1 MKISFCSVLKT
12 NAFIF
17 GLCSSQRLYLC
28 SFGPSSL
35 LIASIPYPQSK
46 NVKVMQIQLFLR
58 QNWQAFGTCAKTPV
72 PFSDSYHGLCPFFRY
87 VN

>member
-12 NAFIF
+12 NAFIS

-46 NVKVMQIQLFLR
+46 NVKVMQIQTFFYVRVGKHLVHVLKHLSHFPIR
-58 QNWQAFGTCAKTPV
+58 IMVYAH
-72 PFSDSYHGLCPFFRY
+72 FSDT
-87 VN
+87 

>member
-1 MKISFCSVLKT
+1 MHLSLVYVHLKDFIYVL
-12 NAFIF
+12 
-17 GLCSSQRLYLC
+17 LVPVHC
-28 SFGPSSL
+28 L
-35 LIASIPYPQSK
+35 LLQFHIPQSK
-46 NVKVMQIQLFLR
+46 NVKLMQIQLFLR